1 MIKYILLF
9 LTLFSSGAYCAA
21 LLPYREV
28 NLVSREQIQL
38 AEPEISSDDWHWLR
52 RKRALVFGLAP
63 PNYPPFDITSGA
75 NDYGGINADFLGIIA
90 YNLNVQIK
98 VRYYENEADLW
109 RDFANGSV
117 DMIGNMA
124 AMGED
129 DPGLLLTRAYVPV
142 ALALVAR
149 TDSLLRFQ
157 PFKEIAIEGL
167 YRNNPNILKRF
178 PVANYQSLDIP
189 RRALEALSFK
199 SLDAFIGDA
208 TVARYLINQG
218 NLNNL
223 RVQLLPQQDVRGFS
237 FGVAPEN
244 VRLQKILDA
253 VLKLIP
259 ERAKAEILS
268 RWNGGIPMS
277 QGGEHLLLTSLER
290 KWVEEHPHVRLV
302 VNGDFPP
309 LSFFDV
315 QGGFRGLSADIIDAI
330 SERTG
335 LKFDIVRAN
344 SLKESLN
351 MVNAG
356 QADVVEGITLD
367 SVWPNGLMT
376 TRSFLVNS
384 WVLVGL
390 ASQKVHGDPQVIALV
405 DGHPL
410 QAFLQ
415 ERYPQSRIVSVDSPQ
430 AGVDAV
436 KKRRVAALV
445 LPMISADFF
454 LAHEQPA
461 GLHILE
467 SLDTEPA
474 HFVIGVAGTE
484 YPLATILDKALLN
497 IPPEDI
503 HAMTSNWYNNT
514 YLLEGAKSSGK
525 RWFRYYPALLI
536 GMSLLLALT
545 LAASLIGRL
554 RGKRQLARRCQLV
567 MDAVPLPIYMT
578 NLQGQIVMA
587 NASFYRAIDATAQ
600 QIIGASLDDMTLG
613 QPGASDIAL
622 TDGEKGKGM
631 FVTRYL
637 QIGEQRHTLQQWNS
651 LWITEGRRAEGK
663 IGGWFDVTERDRLIE
678 QLRQAKEHAD
688 DANRAKTTFL
698 ATMSHEIRTPLNA
711 IIGMLELLLNR
722 QPGDVVADRELLGV
736 AHESAHSLLTLIGD
750 ILDISRIE
758 SDRLIL
764 HPQRADIRRLIESIA
779 MLFDGVARQKGLDFR
794 LEIDAEIT
802 GDVLVDPVRFKQVLS
817 NLVSN
822 AIKFTEQGQVT
833 LSAAVEKAAEEHFNL
848 RLQVSDTGR
857 GIDAQTLGRLFQ
869 PFTQGQGDGGGA
881 GLGLYISRKL
891 VALMDGFISVNSEVG
906 LGSDFTVVI
915 PVTRLLHVEM
925 PHLEIQSS
933 APPAQRLRVL
943 VVEDHHGGR
952 MLLARQLTFLG
963 HQPTA
968 VEDGERAL
976 ALLDQAHFDLIITDC
991 HMPKLD
997 GYSLSRQIR
1006 LNERER
1012 NLPASIVWGLT
1023 ANAQESAREACL
1035 QAGMNDC
1042 LFKPVNLVMLENK
1055 LLSLPTATEDE
1066 GGEDILARLPP
1077 ELRQPEVLREF
1088 IDTMLSCLQEDGEQL
1103 RIALQQRPVSR
1114 DNLQA
1119 LAHKLAGAA
1128 RLLYAEPLDQACKAL
1143 QRYPDAL
1150 HVGLVLKESEKLAAS
1165 LKRKQRTT
1173 GESSFPTA

>member
-1 MIKYILLF
+1 MAKYILLF
-9 LTLFSSGAYCAA
+9 LSLFSACVYSVT
-21 LLPYREV
+21 LSPSREI
-28 NLVSREQIQL
+28 NLVSRGQVQL
-38 AEPEISSDDWHWLR
+38 ADPDLSSDDWLWLR
-52 RKRALVFGLAP
+52 RKRVLVFGLAAP
-63 PNYPPFDITSGA
+63 HYPPFDITSGA
-75 NDYGGINADFLGIIA
+75 NDYGGINADYLGILA

-98 VRYYENEADLW
+98 VRYYENDAALRQDLQK
-109 RDFANGSV
+109 GVV
-117 DMIGNMA
+117 DMIGNVA
-124 AMGED
+124 AMGQEE
-129 DPGLLLTRAYVPV
+129 PGLRLTKAYVP
-142 ALALVAR
+142 AAPALVLR

-157 PFKEIAIEGL
+157 PLKEIAIESQ
-167 YRNNPNILKRF
+167 YRNNPRILQRF
-178 PVANYQSLDIP
+178 PVADYQSLDVP

-199 SLDAFIGDA
+199 KLDAFIGDA

-223 RVQLLPQQDVRGFS
+223 RIQLLPPQEVRGFS
-237 FGVAPEN
+237 FGLAADNE
-244 VRLQKILDA
+244 RLQTILDA
-253 VLKLIP
+253 VLSIIP
-259 ERAKAEILS
+259 ESTQAEIQS

-290 KWVEEHPHVRLV
+290 KWVEDHPHVRVV

-315 QGGFRGLSADIIDAI
+315 QGGFRGLSADVMDAI
-330 SERTG
+330 SDRTG
-335 LKFDIVRAN
+335 LKFDIIRAR
-344 SLKESLN
+344 SLKDSLN
-351 MVNAG
+351 AVHAG
-356 QADVVEGITLD
+356 KADVVVGLTLD

-390 ASQKVHGDPQVIALV
+390 ASQKAQGDPQVIALV

-415 ERYPQSRIVSVDSPQ
+415 ERYPESRIISVDSPQ

-436 KKRRVAALV
+436 KKRRVSALV

-454 LAHEQPA
+454 LAHEQPD

-514 YLLEGAKSSGK
+514 YLLEGAQSSGK
-525 RWFRYYPALLI
+525 RWFRYYPALLF
-536 GMSLLLALT
+536 GTSLMLILLAT
-545 LAASLIGRL
+545 AYFISQMRN
-554 RGKRQLARRCQLV
+554 KRQLTRRCQLV

-587 NASFYRAIDATAQ
+587 NASFYRAIGATAP
-600 QIIGASLDDMTLG
+600 QIIGTSLDDIPLG
-613 QPGASDIAL
+613 LPGASDIAL

-637 QIGEQRHTLQQWNS
+637 QMGEQRHTLQQWNS

-688 DANRAKTTFL
+688 RANRAKTTFL

-722 QPGDVVADRELLGV
+722 QPGDEPADIELLGV

-758 SDRLIL
+758 ADRLVL
-764 HPQRADIRRLIESIA
+764 HPQRADIRRLIESMA

-822 AIKFTEQGQVT
+822 AIKFTEQGQIT
-833 LSAAVEKAAEEHFNL
+833 LSAVVEKVTKEHFDL
-848 RLQVSDTGR
+848 RLQVSDTGK
-857 GIDAQTLGRLFQ
+857 GIDARTLGRLFR
-869 PFTQGQGDGGGA
+869 PFTQGQNDVGGA
-881 GLGLYISRKL
+881 GLGLFICRKL
-891 VALMDGFISVNSEVG
+891 VAMMGGFISVNSEVG
-906 LGSDFTVVI
+906 LGSEFTVALSMA
-915 PVTRLLHVEM
+915 RLRRMDVQ
-925 PHLEIQSS
+925 PQSNDTTPRPERS
-933 APPAQRLRVL
+933 LRVL
-943 VVEDHHGGR
+943 VVEDHHAGR
-952 MLLARQLTFLG
+952 MLLSRQLTFLG
-963 HQPTA
+963 HCPTA
-968 VEDGERAL
+968 AEDGEQAL
-976 ALLDQAHFDLIITDC
+976 ALLEHSPFDLIITDC
-991 HMPKLD
+991 HMPNLD

-1012 NLPASIVWGLT
+1012 HLAPSIIWGLT

-1035 QAGMNDC
+1035 RAGMNDC
-1042 LFKPVNLVMLENK
+1042 LFKPVNLAMLQK
-1055 LLSLPTATEDE
+1055 TLQRLPVNAPAAAHQEA
-1066 GGEDILARLPP
+1066 IFARLPA
-1077 ELRQPEVLREF
+1077 ELQQPEVLQEF
-1088 IDTMLSCLQEDGEQL
+1088 IATLLSSLHEDGGRL
-1103 RIALQQRPVSR
+1103 RKALRQQPVPW
-1114 DNLQA
+1114 DDVQA

-1128 RLLYAEPLDQACKAL
+1128 RLLHVDALDRACRAL
-1143 QRYPDAL
+1143 QQTSEMAL
-1150 HVGLVLKESEKLAAS
+1150 AGRVLDETERLASRLEGLQDNHPFL
-1165 LKRKQRTT
+1165 QRD
-1173 GESSFPTA
+1173 